1 MLRHFAFRHAVGS
14 PRQPAGF
21 GNAVCIRRNDRD
33 HLAVA
38 RSLMRWQTAEP
49 RDGKLRACQQ
59 LFCELIPLDDPDPAL
74 NRLIARAQICRF
86 VRIHRRVLL
95 RQFRHIARRVFM
107 LAHGILSLEQCRRR
121 CRAVCVRGHCADNV
135 AARVHDIEL
144 HALNRSA
151 VQRVD
156 LDDLDE
162 ALRRLVFDL
171 DEIGLSVFRAV
182 DFG

>member
-1 MLRHFAFRHAVGS
+1 MLRHFAFRHAVRS

-21 GNAVCIRRNDRD
+21 GNAVRVRRNNSD

-38 RSLMRWQTAEP
+38 IPFMGRQTADSG
-49 RDGKLRACQQ
+49 DGKLCARQQ
-59 LFCELIPLDDPDPAL
+59 LLGELIPLDDPDPAL

-95 RQFRHIARRVFM
+95 RQFRYIARRVFM
-107 LAHGILSLEQCRRR
+107 LAHGILSLEQCGRR
-121 CRAVCVRGHCADNV
+121 CRAVRARGHRADDV

-151 VQRVD
+151 VQRVS

-171 DEIGLSVFRAV
+171 DEVRLSVLRAV